1 MGVSTPIKTLR
12 IFNSIR
18 NSGVFTWNNRVLLVE
33 VVALFDDRMTSRN
46 LTPTQESVLETI
58 EAEDIDFLR
67 LQFTDILGVVKNVS
81 VPARQTEKAFREG
94 IYFDGSSIEG
104 FVRIQESDMRL
115 IPDPATFAILPWR
128 TNDQSA
134 AARMICDVVDTS
146 TGEPFAGDPRHV
158 LKGALDRATEMGYAV
173 NAAPEPEFFLFEEDE
188 DGRATT
194 RTNDVGGYFDVAPK
208 DLASDVRRDIIYGL
222 ESMDFEIEASHH
234 EVAEGQHEI
243 NFEYDDALATADN
256 VATFRTVVRA
266 IAAQH
271 DLHATFM
278 PKPIAEIN
286 GSGMHTH
293 ISLFTED
300 GENAF
305 HDGDDEF
312 DLSGT
317 AHAFLAG
324 VLDHAP
330 AITAIANPTVNSYKR
345 LVPGYEAPVYVAW
358 SDRNRSALI
367 RKPAARVPA
376 ASRVELRSPDP
387 SCNPYLALA
396 VIIQAGLDGIER
408 GLEAPAPVRENIYE
422 FDENRRAEYGIET
435 LPANLGEAVDA
446 LEADPVVTGALGEH
460 VVDKFVEAK
469 RREFADYCISVSE
482 WELDRY
488 LETF

>member
-1 MGVSTPIKTLR
+1 MTNENVTADGSLT
-12 IFNSIR
+12 SEAQA
-18 NSGVFTWNNRVLLVE
+18 VLDE
-33 VVALFDDRMTSRN
+33 
-46 LTPTQESVLETI
+46 I
-58 EAEDIDFLR
+58 EAKNVGFLR
-67 LQFTDILGVVKNVS
+67 LQFTDILGTVKNVA
-81 VPARQTEKAFREG
+81 VPADQAEKAFVDG

-115 IPDPATFAILPWR
+115 IPDASTFAVLPWR
-128 TNDQSA
+128 KREDGAS
-134 AARMICDVVDTS
+134 ARMICDVYDTS
-146 TGEPFAGDPRHV
+146 TGEPFEGDPRYV
-158 LKGALDRATEMGYAV
+158 LKQAIKRADEMGYMI

-194 RTNDVGGYFDVAPK
+194 NTNDAGGYFDLAPK

-222 ESMDFEIEASHH
+222 EDMDFEIEASHH
-234 EVAEGQHEI
+234 EVAQGQHEI
-243 NFEYDDALATADN
+243 NFEYDDALTTADN
-256 VATFRTVVRA
+256 VGTFRTVVRA

-278 PKPIAEIN
+278 PKPIPKIN

-293 ISLFTED
+293 ISLFTEG

-305 HDGDDEF
+305 HDDDDEF
-312 DLSGT
+312 NLSEEAKQFT
-317 AHAFLAG
+317 AGILEHAEALAA
-324 VLDHAP
+324 V
-330 AITAIANPTVNSYKR
+330 TNPTVNSYKR

-376 ASRVELRSPDP
+376 ASRIEARFPDP

-396 VIIQAGLDGIER
+396 VLIHAGLDGIER
-408 GLEAPAPVRENIYE
+408 GLECPEPVRENIYE
-422 FDENRRAEYGIET
+422 FDEAKREEYGITT
-435 LPANLGEAVDA
+435 LPSNLGEAIDA
-446 LEADPVVTGALGEH
+446 LEEDDLVKGALGDH
-460 VVDKFVEAK
+460 VAEKFIQAKSQEFSEYLVD
-469 RREFADYCISVSE
+469 VSE

>member
-1 MGVSTPIKTLR
+1 
-12 IFNSIR
+12 
-18 NSGVFTWNNRVLLVE
+18 
-33 VVALFDDRMTSRN
+33 MTSGN
-46 LTPTQESVLETI
+46 LTDTEQAVLDEI
-58 EAEDIDFLR
+58 EEKDVDFLR
-67 LQFTDILGVVKNVS
+67 LQFTDILGTVKNVS
-81 VPARQTEKAFREG
+81 VPARQAKKAFEEG

-115 IPDPATFAILPWR
+115 KPDPETFAILPWR
-128 TNDQSA
+128 QKEGSA
-134 AARMICDVVDTS
+134 AARMICDVYDTY
-146 TGEPFAGDPRHV
+146 TGEPFEGDPRRV
-158 LKGALDRATEMGYAV
+158 LKNALDRANEMGYTV

-188 DGRATT
+188 EGRATT
-194 RTNDVGGYFDVAPK
+194 KTNDAGGYFDLAPK

-222 ESMDFEIEASHH
+222 ESMGFEVEASHH

-243 NFEYDDALATADN
+243 NFTYDDALTTADN
-256 VATFRTVVRA
+256 VGTFRTVVRA

-278 PKPIAEIN
+278 PKPIPRIN

-293 ISLFTED
+293 ISLFTDD

-305 HDGDDEF
+305 HDDDDEF
-312 DLSGT
+312 NLSEE
-317 AHAFLAG
+317 AHAFTAG
-324 VLDHAP
+324 ILEHAP

-367 RKPAARVPA
+367 RRPAARTPA
-376 ASRVELRSPDP
+376 ASRIELRSPDP

-396 VIIQAGLDGIER
+396 VMIHAGLDGIEQN
-408 GLEAPAPVRENIYE
+408 LECPDPVRENIYD
-422 FDENRRAEYGIET
+422 FDEAKRDEYGIDT

-446 LEADPVVTGALGEH
+446 LEADDAMYDALGDH
-460 VVDKFVEAK
+460 VASKFVEAK
-469 RREFADYCISVSE
+469 RQEFEEYLVDVSE

>member
-1 MGVSTPIKTLR
+1 
-12 IFNSIR
+12 
-18 NSGVFTWNNRVLLVE
+18 
-33 VVALFDDRMTSRN
+33 MTSGN
-46 LTPTQESVLETI
+46 ITESEQAVLDEI
-58 EAEDIDFLR
+58 EAEDVDFLR
-67 LQFTDILGVVKNVS
+67 LQFTDILGTVKNVS
-81 VPARQTEKAFREG
+81 VPARQAEKAFTDG

-115 IPDPATFAILPWR
+115 VPDPDTFAILPWR
-128 TNDQSA
+128 QKEESA
-134 AARMICDVVDTS
+134 AARMICDVYNTS
-146 TGEPFAGDPRHV
+146 TGEPFEGDTRRV
-158 LKGALDRATEMGYAV
+158 LKNALDRADEMGYEV

-194 RTNDVGGYFDVAPK
+194 KTGDQGGYFDLAPK

-234 EVAEGQHEI
+234 DVAKGQHEI
-243 NFEYDDALATADN
+243 NFEYDDALTTADN
-256 VATFRTVVRA
+256 VGTFRTVVRA

-271 DLHATFM
+271 NQHATFM
-278 PKPIAEIN
+278 PKPIPKIN

-293 ISLFTED
+293 LSLFED

-305 HDGDDEF
+305 HDDDDEF
-312 DLSGT
+312 NLSDT
-317 AHAFLAG
+317 AHSFLAG
-324 VLDHAP
+324 ILEHAP

-387 SCNPYLALA
+387 SCNPYLTIA
-396 VIIQAGLDGIER
+396 VMIHAGLDGIEQD
-408 GLEAPAPVRENIYE
+408 LEAPDPVRENIYE
-422 FDENRRAEYGIET
+422 FDEAKREEYGIDT

-446 LEADPVVTGALGEH
+446 LEEDEAIYNALGEH
-460 VVDKFVEAK
+460 IASKFVEAK
-469 RREFADYCISVSE
+469 RQEFEEYLVDVSD

>member
-1 MGVSTPIKTLR
+1 
-12 IFNSIR
+12 
-18 NSGVFTWNNRVLLVE
+18 
-33 VVALFDDRMTSRN
+33 MTSGN
-46 LTPTQESVLETI
+46 ITESEQAVLDEI
-58 EAEDIDFLR
+58 EAEDVDFLR
-67 LQFTDILGVVKNVS
+67 LQFTDILGTVKNVS
-81 VPARQTEKAFREG
+81 VPARQAEKAFTDG

-115 IPDPATFAILPWR
+115 VPDPDTFAILPWR
-128 TNDQSA
+128 QKEESA
-134 AARMICDVVDTS
+134 AARMICDVYNTS
-146 TGEPFAGDPRHV
+146 TGEPFEGDPRRV
-158 LKGALDRATEMGYAV
+158 LKNALDRADEMGYEV

-194 RTNDVGGYFDVAPK
+194 KTGDQGGYFDLAPK

-234 EVAEGQHEI
+234 EVAKGQHEI
-243 NFEYDDALATADN
+243 NFEYDDALTTADN
-256 VATFRTVVRA
+256 VGTFRTVVRA

-271 DLHATFM
+271 NQHATFM
-278 PKPIAEIN
+278 PKPIPKIN

-293 ISLFTED
+293 LSLFED

-305 HDGDDEF
+305 HDDDDEF
-312 DLSGT
+312 NLSDT
-317 AHAFLAG
+317 AHSFLAG
-324 VLDHAP
+324 ILEHAP

-387 SCNPYLALA
+387 SCNPYLAIA
-396 VIIQAGLDGIER
+396 VMIHAGLDGIEQD
-408 GLEAPAPVRENIYE
+408 LEAPDPVRDNIYE
-422 FDENRRAEYGIET
+422 FDEAKRDEHGIET
-435 LPANLGEAVDA
+435 LPSNLGEAVDA
-446 LEADPVVTGALGEH
+446 LEEDDAIAGALGDH
-460 VVDKFVEAK
+460 IASKFVEAK
-469 RREFADYCISVSE
+469 RQEFEEYLIDVSQ

>member
-1 MGVSTPIKTLR
+1 MSTE
-12 IFNSIR
+12 S
-18 NSGVFTWNNRVLLVE
+18 
-33 VVALFDDRMTSRN
+33 
-46 LTPTQESVLETI
+46 LTETEAAVIEQI
-58 EAEDIDFLR
+58 EAQDIDFLR

-81 VPARQTEKAFREG
+81 VPATQAKKAFTEG

-115 IPDPATFAILPWR
+115 KPDPETFAVLPWR
-128 TNDQSA
+128 QSEKSG
-134 AARMICDVVDTS
+134 AARLICDVYNTS
-146 TGEPFAGDPRHV
+146 TGEPFTGDPRYV
-158 LKGALDRATEMGYAV
+158 LQQALDRAADMGYTV
-173 NAAPEPEFFLFEEDE
+173 NAAPEPEFFLFKEDE
-188 DGRATT
+188 AGHATVEPA
-194 RTNDVGGYFDVAPK
+194 DFGGYFDLAPK

-222 ESMDFEIEASHH
+222 EEMGFEMEASHH
-234 EVAEGQHEI
+234 EVAEGQYEI
-243 NFEYDDALATADN
+243 NFEYDDALTTADN

-278 PKPIAEIN
+278 PKPIPRVN

-293 ISLFTED
+293 VSLFTDD

-312 DLSGT
+312 DLSET
-317 AHAFLAG
+317 AKQFTAG
-324 VLDHAP
+324 VLEHAP
-330 AITAIANPTVNSYKR
+330 AITAVANPTVNSYKR
-345 LVPGYEAPVYVAW
+345 LVPGYEAPVYIAW

-396 VIIQAGLDGIER
+396 TIIHAGLEGIEE
-408 GLEAPAPVRENIYE
+408 GLECPAPVRENIYE
-422 FDENRRAEYGIET
+422 FDEEKREEYGIDT
-435 LPANLGEAVDA
+435 LPTNLGEAVSA
-446 LEADPVVTGALGEH
+446 LEEDDTVYDALGEH
-460 VVDKFVEAK
+460 VAPAFIEAK
-469 RREFADYCISVSE
+469 KQEFGEYLVDVSQ

>member
-1 MGVSTPIKTLR
+1 
-12 IFNSIR
+12 
-18 NSGVFTWNNRVLLVE
+18 
-33 VVALFDDRMTSRN
+33 MTSGN
-46 LTPTQESVLETI
+46 ITETEQAVLDEI
-58 EAEDIDFLR
+58 EAEGVDFLR
-67 LQFTDILGVVKNVS
+67 LQFTDILGTVKNVS
-81 VPARQTEKAFREG
+81 VPARQAEKAFADG

-115 IPDPATFAILPWR
+115 VPDPDTFAILPWR
-128 TNDQSA
+128 QKEESA
-134 AARMICDVVDTS
+134 AARMICDVYNTS
-146 TGEPFAGDPRHV
+146 TGEPFEGDPRRV
-158 LKGALDRATEMGYAV
+158 LKNALDRADEMGYEV

-194 RTNDVGGYFDVAPK
+194 KTGDQGGYFDLAPK

-222 ESMDFEIEASHH
+222 ESMGFEIEASHH
-234 EVAEGQHEI
+234 EVAQGQHEI
-243 NFEYDDALATADN
+243 NFEYDDALTTADN
-256 VATFRTVVRA
+256 VGTFRTVVRA

-271 DLHATFM
+271 DQHATFM
-278 PKPIAEIN
+278 PKPIPRIN

-293 ISLFTED
+293 LSLFTED

-305 HDGDDEF
+305 HDEDDEF
-312 DLSGT
+312 NLSDT
-317 AHAFLAG
+317 AHSFLAG
-324 VLDHAP
+324 VLEHAP

-387 SCNPYLALA
+387 SCNPYLAIA
-396 VIIQAGLDGIER
+396 VMIHAGLDGIEQ
-408 GLEAPAPVRENIYE
+408 GLEAPDPVRENIYE
-422 FDENRRAEYGIET
+422 FDEEKREEYGIDT

-446 LEADPVVTGALGEH
+446 LEEDEAIYNALGEH
-460 VVDKFVEAK
+460 IASKFVEAK
-469 RREFADYCISVSE
+469 RQEFEEYLVDVSD